1 MLAVVM
7 GFLCRNLHILVF
19 ASVSLVVA
27 VFVAADPGRTKALM
41 TPVVEDAQEIRQMA
55 VASYRIIGSIDVR
68 SAAREAKTLYVSTLR
83 MPSMLFERLAEN
95 LEKVNA
101 SIELA
106 NGKPIV
112 RKSQATVSPLDFLKT
127 LERL

>member
-1 MLAVVM
+1 M

-55 VASYRIIGSIDVR
+55 AASYRVIGSIDVR
-68 SAAREAKTLYVSTLR
+68 SAAREATTLYVSTLR

-106 NGKPIV
+106 NGKPTV
-112 RKSQATVSPLDFLKT
+112 RKSQATVSPLDFLKS

>member
-1 MLAVVM
+1 M

-19 ASVSLVVA
+19 ASVSLVAA
-27 VFVAADPGRTKALM
+27 VFVAADPGRTKTLM
-41 TPVVEDAQEIRQMA
+41 TPVVEDVQEIKQMA
-55 VASYRIIGSIDVR
+55 VASYRLVSNIDVR
-68 SAAREAKTLYVSTLR
+68 TAAREATTLYVSTVR

-101 SIELA
+101 SIEQA
-106 NGKPIV
+106 NGKTTV
-112 RKSQATVSPLDFLKT
+112 RKSHVTVSPMDFLKT